1 MELAKDQGP
10 TGQIGA
16 EIDGPGK
23 QFFENVVLDNIL
35 ESMLELTAA
44 VWTYR
49 DRAMILERVLG
60 DLVGDQKD
68 ISALIE
74 NHQCTAEENA
84 ARAAERAELVEN
96 VFRSFSRRPVQL
108 NDNSKSEESP

>member
-1 MELAKDQGP
+1 MQLAQDQSP
-10 TGQIGA
+10 VGQIGA

-23 QFFENVVLDNIL
+23 QFFDNVVLDNIL
-35 ESMLELTAA
+35 EAMLELTAA

-60 DLVGDQKD
+60 DLIGNDKD

-74 NHQCTAEENA
+74 NYRATAEDDA
-84 ARAAERAELVEN
+84 ARAAERAELVQN
-96 VFRSFSRRPVQL
+96 VFRSFSRRPVSL
-108 NDNSKSEESP
+108 KNSPHSEE